1 MSIEIQNLSKT
12 FFPGTSREHKALKNV
27 SLTIKEGDF
36 ITIVGGNGA
45 GKSTFLNAIAG
56 NFSLDE
62 GTISFG
68 GHQIEHTADFERAA
82 YISRVF
88 QDPMQGTA
96 PRMTVAENLALANR
110 RGQKRSLFKMSSKEE
125 LQQFEALL
133 APLGLGLEDRLYTE
147 IGLLS
152 GGQRQAI
159 SLLMATMNA
168 PKLLLLD
175 EHTAALDPKTQRKIM
190 QKTQETIEEKNLTAL
205 MITHNL
211 SDAIHFGNRLI
222 VMHRGEIVRDFV
234 KEEKEALTEEELF
247 RLMNALDEADL
258 QGE

>member
-1 MSIEIQNLSKT
+1 MSIEIQHLSKT
-12 FFPGTSREHKALKNV
+12 FFPGTSREHKALKLV
-27 SLTIKEGDF
+27 SLSIQEGDF

-125 LQQFEALL
+125 LQEFETLL
-133 APLGLGLEDRLYTE
+133 APLGLGLEDRLHTE

-234 KEEKEALTEEELF
+234 KDEKEALTEEELF

>member
-1 MSIEIQNLSKT
+1 MSIEIQHLSKT
-12 FFPGTSREHKALKNV
+12 FFPGTSREHKALKHV
-27 SLTIKEGDF
+27 SLSIQEGDF

-96 PRMTVAENLALANR
+96 PRMTVAENLALANC
-110 RGQKRSLFKMSSKEE
+110 RGQKRSLFKTASKEE

-133 APLGLGLEDRLYTE
+133 APLGLGLEDRLHTE

-168 PKLLLLD
+168 PQLLLLD

-234 KEEKEALTEEELF
+234 KEEKAVLTEEELF

>member
-1 MSIEIQNLSKT
+1 MSIEIQHLSKT
-12 FFPGTSREHKALKNV
+12 FFPGTSREHKALKLV
-27 SLTIKEGDF
+27 SLSIQEGDF

-68 GHQIEHTADFERAA
+68 GHQIERTADFERAA

-110 RGQKRSLFKMSSKEE
+110 RGQKRSIFKMSSKEE

-133 APLGLGLEDRLYTE
+133 APLGLGLEDRLHTE

-234 KEEKEALTEEELF
+234 KEEKAALTEEELF

>member
-1 MSIEIQNLSKT
+1 MSIEIQHLSKT
-12 FFPGTSREHKALKNV
+12 FFPGTSHEHKALKLV
-27 SLTIKEGDF
+27 SLSIQEGDF

-68 GHQIEHTADFERAA
+68 GHQIEHTSDFERAA

-110 RGQKRSLFKMSSKEE
+110 RGQKRSLFKMSYKEE

-133 APLGLGLEDRLYTE
+133 APLGLGLEDRLHTE

-234 KEEKEALTEEELF
+234 KEEKAVLTEEELF

>member
-1 MSIEIQNLSKT
+1 MSIEIQHLSKT
-12 FFPGTSREHKALKNV
+12 FFPGTSREHKALKLV
-27 SLTIKEGDF
+27 SLSIQEGDF

-68 GHQIEHTADFERAA
+68 GHQIEHTSDFERAA

-110 RGQKRSLFKMSSKEE
+110 RGQKRSLFKMSYKEE

-133 APLGLGLEDRLYTE
+133 ALLGLGLEDRLHTE

-234 KEEKEALTEEELF
+234 KEEKAVLTEEELF

>member
-1 MSIEIQNLSKT
+1 MSIEIQHLSKT
-12 FFPGTSREHKALKNV
+12 FFPGTSHEHKALKLV
-27 SLTIKEGDF
+27 SLSIQEGDF

-68 GHQIEHTADFERAA
+68 AHQIEHTADFERAA

-110 RGQKRSLFKMSSKEE
+110 RGQKRSLFKMSYKEE

-133 APLGLGLEDRLYTE
+133 APLGLGLEDRLHTE

-234 KEEKEALTEEELF
+234 KEEKAVLTEEELF

>member
-1 MSIEIQNLSKT
+1 MSIEIQHLSKI
-12 FFPGTSREHKALKNV
+12 FFSGTSREHKALKQV
-27 SLTIKEGDF
+27 SLSIQEGDF

-45 GKSTFLNAIAG
+45 GKSTLLNAIAG

-68 GHQIEHTADFERAA
+68 GHQIEHTSDFERAA

-88 QDPMQGTA
+88 QDPMQGTS

-133 APLGLGLEDRLYTE
+133 APIGLGLEDRLHTE

-222 VMHRGEIVRDFV
+222 IMHRGEIVRDFV
-234 KEEKEALTEEELF
+234 KEEKAVLTEEKLF

>member
-1 MSIEIQNLSKT
+1 MSIEIQHLSKT
-12 FFPGTSREHKALKNV
+12 FFPGTSREHKALKDV
-27 SLTIKEGDF
+27 SLSIQEGDF

-110 RGQKRSLFKMSSKEE
+110 RGQNVACLKHLLKKNYNNSK
-125 LQQFEALL
+125 
-133 APLGLGLEDRLYTE
+133 PY
-147 IGLLS
+147 
-152 GGQRQAI
+152 
-159 SLLMATMNA
+159 
-168 PKLLLLD
+168 
-175 EHTAALDPKTQRKIM
+175 
-190 QKTQETIEEKNLTAL
+190 
-205 MITHNL
+205 
-211 SDAIHFGNRLI
+211 
-222 VMHRGEIVRDFV
+222 
-234 KEEKEALTEEELF
+234 
-247 RLMNALDEADL
+247 
-258 QGE
+258 

>member
-1 MSIEIQNLSKT
+1 MSIEIQHLSKT

-27 SLTIKEGDF
+27 NLSIQEGDF

-56 NFSLDE
+56 NFALDE

-110 RGQKRSLFKMSSKEE
+110 RGQKRSLFKTSSKEE
-125 LQQFEALL
+125 LQQFEALV
-133 APLGLGLEDRLYTE
+133 APLGLGLEDRLHTE

-168 PKLLLLD
+168 PQLLLL
-175 EHTAALDPKTQRKIM
+175 HALLSPLREFASSKIR
-190 QKTQETIEEKNLTAL
+190 
-205 MITHNL
+205 
-211 SDAIHFGNRLI
+211 AIFQSAI
-222 VMHRGEIVRDFV
+222 D
-234 KEEKEALTEEELF
+234 
-247 RLMNALDEADL
+247 
-258 QGE
+258 

>member
-1 MSIEIQNLSKT
+1 MSIEIQHLSKT

-27 SLTIKEGDF
+27 SLSIQEGDF

-133 APLGLGLEDRLYTE
+133 APLGLGLENRLHTE

>member
-1 MSIEIQNLSKT
+1 MTIEIQHLSKT

-27 SLTIKEGDF
+27 SLSIQEGDF

-56 NFSLDE
+56 N
-62 GTISFG
+62 
-68 GHQIEHTADFERAA
+68 
-82 YISRVF
+82 
-88 QDPMQGTA
+88 
-96 PRMTVAENLALANR
+96 LANR
-110 RGQKRSLFKMSSKEE
+110 RGQKRSLFKTSSKED

-133 APLGLGLEDRLYTE
+133 APLGLGLEDRLHTE

-168 PKLLLLD
+168 PQLLLLD

-222 VMHRGEIVRDFV
+222 VMHRGEIVRDFA
-234 KEEKEALTEEELF
+234 KEEKAALTEEELF